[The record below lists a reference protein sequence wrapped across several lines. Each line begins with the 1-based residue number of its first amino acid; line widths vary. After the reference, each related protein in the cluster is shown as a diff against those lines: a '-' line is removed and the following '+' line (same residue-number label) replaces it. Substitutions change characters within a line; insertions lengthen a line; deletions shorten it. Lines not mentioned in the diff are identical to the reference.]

1 MSGAAFGAQCSTVRH
16 VTKFVP
22 CMQAMTVKCKSLSRD
37 EMQSDL
43 KLSLHADEACQ
54 LMKL

>member
-43 KLSLHADEACQ
+43 KLSLHADEA
-54 LMKL
+54 